1 MWLEKI
7 GLNLAQRTA
16 SWVKATGKG
25 SILQTKPINTA
36 ELKGIHL
43 AQKPVGDSF
52 SFSTQKLQEL
62 NKKADDLLAEI
73 KKDSG
78 AEYIERNFPDIV
90 ANVNAGKIRCQDE
103 KTYMKYKKLEALRKE
118 KPEVFVLLGDE
129 KGSIYDL
136 QIMMSNY
143 GDDAIKMAKEMPI
156 ADIKKVISE
165 VDDLAQK
172 LDAKRA
178 SDAATVLEK
187 DSKVM
192 ENL

>member
-1 MWLEKI
+1 MGLEKI
-7 GLNLAQRTA
+7 SLNLAQKTSA
-16 SWVKATGKG
+16 WVKATGKN
-25 SILQTKPINTA
+25 SILQTKPIKPT
-36 ELKGIHL
+36 ELKDIHF
-43 AQKPVGDSF
+43 APKPIGDTV
-52 SFSTQKLQEL
+52 SFSTKRLQEI

-73 KKDSG
+73 KRFSG

-103 KTYMKYKKLEALRKE
+103 NTYMKYKKLEALRKE

-143 GDDAIKMAKEMPI
+143 GDDAIKIAKEMPI

-165 VDDLAQK
+165 VDDVIQK
-172 LDAKRA
+172 LGDEPMFNA
-178 SDAATVLEK
+178 SMVSLASRSFL
-187 DSKVM
+187 S
-192 ENL
+192 